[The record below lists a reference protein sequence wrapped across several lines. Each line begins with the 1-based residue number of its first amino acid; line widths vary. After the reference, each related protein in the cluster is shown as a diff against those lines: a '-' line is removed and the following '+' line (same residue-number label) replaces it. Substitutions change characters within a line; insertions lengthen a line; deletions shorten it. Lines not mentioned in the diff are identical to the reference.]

1 MMGGESAVSAP
12 RFVFKRN
19 VETPG
24 SLPVIKRAAVGALCF
39 SHIMAR
45 LEPNDHA
52 QDSDAPLVND
62 DVGSLHGKGVT
73 GERNHALGLRE
84 STHQDGAGI
93 ECGDDAASVPRTQIW
108 IHEQ

>member
-1 MMGGESAVSAP
+1 MMGGELAMPAP

-24 SLPVIKRAAVGALCF
+24 SLLVITRAALGALCF

-52 QDSDAPLVND
+52 QDSDAPLVDD

-73 GERNHALGLRE
+73 GERSHALGLRE

-93 ECGDDAASVPRTQIW
+93 ESGDDAASVPRAQVW